1 MATRSFTKT
10 APTRTFGQFKEPD
23 DAGSYILKKKAKTTF
38 CGANMC
44 TPSITVNTQ
53 GNLLLLRKSNALK
66 YYNCADRFNKANL
79 NINLITKLDL
89 QGVTV
94 MNAQDNITGIYTF
107 LNYYI
112 DPSGTLFGNNPC
124 RINNYVSYMVYN
136 PPNSFP
142 VPNPPLEP
150 IVPYPPVPIP
160 NPDIP
165 NPDIPNPDNSN

>member
-1 MATRSFTKT
+1 MPIHQFVKS

-53 GNLLLLRKSNALK
+53 GNLLLLKNSNALK
-66 YYNCADRFNKANL
+66 YYNCSRTFNKANL
-79 NINLITKLDL
+79 NINLLTKLNL
-89 QGVTV
+89 QDVTV
-94 MNAQDNITGIYTF
+94 LNAQDNITGIYTF

-142 VPNPPLEP
+142 VPDPPLV
-150 IVPYPPVPIP
+150 ITAPYPPVPIP

-165 NPDIPNPDNSN
+165 TPIQPT